1 MKYGLVLEGGGARGA
16 YHIGVVKALLENGV
30 EIGAVTGTSIG
41 ALNAAFIAENEF
53 ETVYNMWNSISFNDL
68 FDIENEQVKNAMDVN
83 LDVNTVKYLTKKLNK
98 AIKEKGIDTLK
109 IRNLLE
115 EKISEERVRKSDIK
129 LGVVVYCLSDVKG
142 EELLIDDM
150 EEGKLIDYLMA
161 SSNLP
166 VFQRV
171 RFNDKSYL
179 DGGVYDNCP
188 VNLIAKAGY
197 NEAYVVR
204 TYKRV
209 RIRGYRNIVKKGD
222 IKMHMIEPVDTL
234 PNILNFDTKNLQ
246 EQVVLGYFD
255 GLKEIKKLDGIRYY
269 IKKLTNK
276 SIVER
281 IKNMDYATL
290 EKIIS
295 LANIKMKVGENITE
309 FFLSDVL
316 PKLSLRTKNK
326 GLVKEKEFVFS
337 LIEHIALK
345 NKVERFEIYSFE
357 EFLEKVKASIN
368 KKNLDAIELF
378 VKEL

>member
-16 YHIGVVKALLENGV
+16 YHIGVVKALLENGI

-53 ETVYNMWNSISFNDL
+53 ETAYEMWNNISFNDL
-68 FDIENEQVKNAMDVN
+68 FDIENEKVQNAMDAN
-83 LDVNTVKYLTKKLNK
+83 LDINTVRYLTKKLNK

-109 IRNLLE
+109 IRKILE
-115 EKISEERVRKSDIK
+115 EKISEEKLRKSDIK

-150 EEGKLIDYLMA
+150 EEGKVVDYLMA

-171 RFNDKSYL
+171 RFNNKSYL

-188 VNLIAKAGY
+188 VNLIEKAGY
-197 NEAYVVR
+197 KEAYVVR
-204 TYKRV
+204 TYKRI
-209 RIRGYRNIVKKGD
+209 RIRGYRDIVKKGD

-234 PNILNFDTKNLQ
+234 PNILNFDTKTLQ
-246 EQVVLGYFD
+246 KQIVLGYFD
-255 GLKEIKKLDGIRYY
+255 GIKAVKKLDGIRYY
-269 IKKLTNK
+269 IKKVTNK

-281 IKNMDYATL
+281 IKNMDYTAL

-295 LANIKMKVGENITE
+295 LANIRLQVGENVNDY
-309 FFLSDVL
+309 FLKEVL

-326 GLVKEKEFVFS
+326 GLTKEKEFVFS
-337 LIEHIALK
+337 LIEHVALK
-345 NKVERFEIYSFE
+345 NNVERFEIYSFE
-357 EFLEKVKASIN
+357 EFLEEVKKSIN

>member
-16 YHIGVVKALLENGV
+16 YHIGVVKALLENGI

-53 ETVYNMWNSISFNDL
+53 ETAYEMWNNISFNDL
-68 FDIENEQVKNAMDVN
+68 FDIENEKVQNAMDAN
-83 LDVNTVKYLTKKLNK
+83 LDINTVRYLTKKLNK

-109 IRNLLE
+109 IRKILE
-115 EKISEERVRKSDIK
+115 EKISEEKLRKSDIK

-150 EEGKLIDYLMA
+150 EEGKVVDYLMA

-171 RFNDKSYL
+171 RFNNKSYL

-188 VNLIAKAGY
+188 VNLIEKAGY
-197 NEAYVVR
+197 KEAYVVR
-204 TYKRV
+204 TYKRI
-209 RIRGYRNIVKKGD
+209 RIRGYRDIVKKGD

-234 PNILNFDTKNLQ
+234 PNILNFDTKTLQ
-246 EQVVLGYFD
+246 KQIVLGYFD
-255 GLKEIKKLDGIRYY
+255 GIKAVKKLDGIRYY
-269 IKKLTNK
+269 IKKVTNK

-281 IKNMDYATL
+281 IKNMDYTAL

-295 LANIKMKVGENITE
+295 LANIRLQVGENVNDY
-309 FFLSDVL
+309 FLKEVL

-326 GLVKEKEFVFS
+326 GLTKEKEFVFS
-337 LIEHIALK
+337 LIEHVALK
-345 NKVERFEIYSFE
+345 NNVERFEIYSFE
-357 EFLEKVKASIN
+357 EFLEEVKKSIN
-368 KKNLDAIELF
+368 QKNLDAIELF